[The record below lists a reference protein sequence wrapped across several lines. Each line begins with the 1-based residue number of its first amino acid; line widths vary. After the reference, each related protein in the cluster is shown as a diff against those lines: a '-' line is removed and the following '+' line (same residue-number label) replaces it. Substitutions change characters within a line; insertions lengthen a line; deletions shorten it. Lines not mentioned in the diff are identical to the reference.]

1 MLAGVREDRA
11 ERRDL
16 DPPEQQLPDIR
27 AEHPRPLPLC
37 HRLGFP
43 RVKIHL
49 FSKIGNSSTVA
60 SLYFSVSEHTKRG
73 LNTTGTNTFC
83 FLLSLLYSVR
93 KFV

>member
-37 HRLGFP
+37 YRLGFP

-73 LNTTGTNTFC
+73 LCNYYWYKY
-83 FLLSLLYSVR
+83 FLLFAFFAILC
-93 KFV
+93 